1 MKKRQLIG
9 KISSKLAVNEN
20 SNMNSKINSITKL
33 GSLIQQTTVVKNK
46 NDSNRAVNIGVIF
59 REFLFRFNNKPPR
72 NPTKTQLKFIL
83 EKMKKDQLI
92 KIYNKLF
99 N

>member
-1 MKKRQLIG
+1 MEKTELIN
-9 KISSKLAVNEN
+9 KISSELAVNES

-33 GSLIQQTTVVKNK
+33 GTLIQQTTVGSTNK
-46 NDSNRAVNIGVIF
+46 NDRKRAVNIGVVF
-59 REFLFRFNNKPPR
+59 REFLFRNNKPPR
-72 NPTKTQLKFIL
+72 NLTKTELKFLL